1 MASRAERDTGPM
13 LLIGAP
19 CFACRREEFLPLMC
33 QACQHKFCADHAT
46 PEAHACPQG
55 VREFFAPL
63 CPLCREPPRGWVRG
77 ASPQET
83 QRQLQRHWAAP
94 SVALG
99 GCKVVLAEDGEQAV
113 RPATRQCAAPTC
125 TTVLHV
131 AIECP
136 QCHARFCT
144 KHRAPQQHDC
154 AACASTP
161 SVRSRADAPRGALP
175 NFRDKIHAAGNAGRA
190 KLAAVSI
197 PSGATAPPA
206 DAPSPSPSAAPP
218 AARASRATQRR
229 AAEERRSAI
238 RAMQARHAR
247 GLLSESEQLVLA
259 QKMAEDAAAAHAPSR
274 PGCPVA

>member
-1 MASRAERDTGPM
+1 MAARAERDTGPM

-33 QACQHKFCADHAT
+33 QACRHRFCADHAT

-83 QRQLQRHWAAP
+83 QHELQRHWAAP
-94 SVALG
+94 TVALG
-99 GCKVVLAEDGEQAV
+99 GCKVVLAEDGKQAV
-113 RPATRQCAAPTC
+113 QSATRQCAAPTC

-136 QCHARFCT
+136 QCHARLCA
-144 KHRAPQQHDC
+144 KHRAPQQHAC
-154 AACASTP
+154 AARTATSTAHE
-161 SVRSRADAPRGALP
+161 RSDVPRGTMTTL
-175 NFRDKIHAAGNAGRA
+175 RDKIHAAGNAGRA
-190 KLAAVSI
+190 KLATLPI
-197 PSGATAPPA
+197 
-206 DAPSPSPSAAPP
+206 PSAAAAPSVDAPP
-218 AARASRATQRR
+218 SSQAAAPPSARASRATQRR

-259 QKMAEDAAAAHAPSR
+259 QKMAEDAAAAHAPPR